1 MTDPRLRMS
10 RRTALKGAA
19 AAGVLLAAPAVVRA
33 QGAAPPKLA
42 TLTPLTGAGGSYGP
56 SMRKSA
62 AAVVEAVNA
71 AGGLLGREVEL
82 VSDDT
87 QTNPEAAV
95 RAARKLIDVDR
106 AMAIVGT
113 WASACTTAVAPLCW
127 ESRTMLA
134 CVSGADSITR
144 LPHQGYIIRTQPVA
158 ALQITAV
165 TRFILGEGA
174 GKLAWIGPQTPF
186 AQPSIDIMTKVAGEA
201 GKSVAGLIYEADKTT
216 YRSEVDR
223 ILRERPDYL
232 MLGGYTPDSIVVL
245 RDLYRAGY
253 EGVILGPAYAVN
265 RKLLDALPH
274 EVTEGV
280 RTYAPSPDVN
290 SSAYERVQAIH
301 GTDDVD
307 PYTTQVYDHA
317 NLMLLAAA
325 AAGKAEGTAMRDAMR
340 SVSQGEG
347 EAVDNA
353 VDGIRLLSQG
363 RPINYAGASGPCDFD
378 EIGDISSATFRFDKV
393 SAGQFELM
401 KIV

>member
-1 MTDPRLRMS
+1 MT
-10 RRTALKGAA
+10 
-19 AAGVLLAAPAVVRA
+19 
-33 QGAAPPKLA
+33 
-42 TLTPLTGAGGSYGP
+42 
-56 SMRKSA
+56 
-62 AAVVEAVNA
+62 E
-71 AGGLLGREVEL
+71 
-82 VSDDT
+82 
-87 QTNPEAAV
+87 
-95 RAARKLIDVDR
+95 
-106 AMAIVGT
+106 
-113 WASACTTAVAPLCW
+113 
-127 ESRTMLA
+127 
-134 CVSGADSITR
+134 
-144 LPHQGYIIRTQPVA
+144 
-158 ALQITAV
+158 
-165 TRFILGEGA
+165 
-174 GKLAWIGPQTPF
+174 
-186 AQPSIDIMTKVAGEA
+186 VAGQA

-223 ILRERPDYL
+223 ILREKPDYL

-274 EVTEGV
+274 EVTQGV

-290 SSAYERVQAIH
+290 SSAYKRVQAIH

-325 AAGKAEGTAMRDAMR
+325 AAGKAEGAAMRDAMR

-363 RPINYAGASGPCDFD
+363 RRIDYTGASGPCDFD
-378 EIGDISSATFRFDKV
+378 DIGDISTATFRFDKV
-393 SAGQFELM
+393 NAGQFELM

>member
-1 MTDPRLRMS
+1 MNKPTLRMT

-19 AAGVLLAAPAVVRA
+19 AAGAALAAPALVRA
-33 QGAAPPKLA
+33 ADGAPKLA
-42 TLTPLTGAGGSYGP
+42 TLTPLSGAGGSYGP

-62 AAVVEAVNA
+62 VAVVEAVNA
-71 AGGLLGREVEL
+71 AGGLLGRPVEI
-82 VSDDT
+82 VSEDT

-127 ESRTMLA
+127 ESKTMLA
-134 CVSGADSITR
+134 CVSGADSITK

-158 ALQITAV
+158 ALQITEV
-165 TRFILGEGA
+165 TRFILAEGA
-174 GKLAWIGPQTPF
+174 EKLAWIGPQTPF
-186 AQPSIDIMTKVAGEA
+186 AQTSIDIMTAVAGEA
-201 GKSVAGLIYEADKTT
+201 GKPVAGLIYEADKTT
-216 YRSEVDR
+216 YRSEVDT
-223 ILRERPDYL
+223 ILREKPDYL

-274 EVTEGV
+274 EVTQDV

-290 SSAYERVQAIH
+290 SSAYKRVQAIH

-353 VDGIRLLSQG
+353 VDGIRLLSEG
-363 RPINYAGASGPCDFD
+363 RSINYAGASGPCDFN
-378 EIGDISSATFRFDKV
+378 EIGDISTATFRFDRV
-393 SAGQFELM
+393 NQGQFELM
-401 KIV
+401 KVV

>member
-1 MTDPRLRMS
+1 MTEPRLRMS

-19 AAGVLLAAPAVVRA
+19 AAGALLAAPAVVRA
-33 QGAAPPKLA
+33 QGAAPKLA

-71 AGGLLGREVEL
+71 ADGLLGREVAL

-174 GKLAWIGPQTPF
+174 EKLAWIGPQTPF
-186 AQPSIDIMTKVAGEA
+186 AQPSIDIMTEVAGEA

-216 YRSEVDR
+216 YRSEVDQ
-223 ILRERPDYL
+223 ILREKPDYL

-274 EVTEGV
+274 EVTQGV

-290 SSAYERVQAIH
+290 SSAYKRVQAIH

-325 AAGKAEGTAMRDAMR
+325 AAGKPEGAAMRDAMR

-353 VDGIRLLSQG
+353 VDGLRLLAQG
-363 RPINYAGASGPCDFD
+363 RPINYTGASGPCDFD

-393 SAGQFELM
+393 NAGQFELM